1 MRNQDF
7 LKKLDDLK
15 KQISCCT
22 KCKLAQT
29 RTYAIP
35 GEGALDSTVMLVA
48 QSPGKVEDERNKMFV
63 GPSGK
68 IFNELLE
75 HAGIDRQEIYI
86 TNLIKCMLPNSR
98 RPSQD
103 EIKQCTWYLDKE
115 IVMIQPKLIVPL
127 GFHATRYIFT
137 KYNIPRP
144 QKNEYHTLFGKIVIA
159 DNIKIHPVRHPTAL
173 LFNPDKKKVME
184 KNYKALKYLSDSL

>member
-1 MRNQDF
+1 MLLHNNFQILNQ
-7 LKKLDDLK
+7 
-15 KQISCCT
+15 QIRACT
-22 KCKLAQT
+22 KCKLFQT
-29 RTYAIP
+29 SKHALP
-35 GEGALDSTVMLVA
+35 GEGSNRSHLMLIA
-48 QSPGKVEDERNKMFV
+48 QSPGKVEDIENKMFV

-75 HAGIDRQEIYI
+75 HAGIPRETIYL

-115 IVMIQPKLIVPL
+115 IELIQPKLIVPL
-127 GFHATRYIFT
+127 GFHVTRYLFT

-144 QKNEYHTLFGKIVIA
+144 KKNDYHTLFGKIVSVG
-159 DNIKIHPVRHPTAL
+159 NVKIYPIRHPTAL
-173 LFNPDKKKVME
+173 LFNPDKREVME
-184 KNYKALKYLSDSL
+184 RNYKALKYLSADL

>member
-1 MRNQDF
+1 MCNQDF
-7 LKKLDDLK
+7 LKELDDLK

-22 KCKLAQT
+22 KCKLSQT
-29 RTYAIP
+29 RRHALP
-35 GEGALDSTVMLVA
+35 GEGPCPARMLLIA
-48 QSPGKVEDERNKMFV
+48 QSPGKVEDIENRMFV

-75 HAGIDRQEIYI
+75 HADISRETIYL

-115 IVMIQPKLIVPL
+115 IELIQPKLIVPL

-144 QKNEYHTLFGKIVIA
+144 PKNEYHTLFGKIVSVG
-159 DNIKIHPVRHPTAL
+159 NVKIYPVRHPTAL
-173 LFNPDKKKVME
+173 LFNPDKREVME
-184 KNYKALKYLSDSL
+184 SNYKALKYFSDSL

>member
-1 MRNQDF
+1 MTIQTSIQNLNR
-7 LKKLDDLK
+7 
-15 KQISCCT
+15 QIQTCT
-22 KCKLAQT
+22 KCKLSFSRQHAL
-29 RTYAIP
+29 P
-35 GEGALDSTVMLVA
+35 GEGSLSSRVLLIA
-48 QSPGKVEDERNKMFV
+48 QSPGKVEDEKNKMFV

-75 HAGIDRQEIYI
+75 HAGISRETIYL

-103 EIKQCTWYLDKE
+103 EIKQCTGYLDKE
-115 IVMIQPKLIVPL
+115 IEWIQPKLIVPL

-144 QKNEYHTLFGKIVIA
+144 HKNEYRTLFGRVFTNGNLKIY
-159 DNIKIHPVRHPTAL
+159 PVRHPTAL
-173 LFNPDKKKVME
+173 LFNPGKKEVME
-184 KNYKALKYLSDSL
+184 RNYKALKYLSDSL

>member
-1 MRNQDF
+1 MTIQTSIQNLNR
-7 LKKLDDLK
+7 
-15 KQISCCT
+15 QIQTCT
-22 KCKLAQT
+22 KCKLSLSRQHAL
-29 RTYAIP
+29 P
-35 GEGALDSTVMLVA
+35 GEGSLSSRVLLIA
-48 QSPGKVEDERNKMFV
+48 QSPGKVEDEKNKMFV

-75 HAGIDRQEIYI
+75 HAGISRETIYL

-103 EIKQCTWYLDKE
+103 EIKQCTGYLDKE
-115 IVMIQPKLIVPL
+115 IEWIQPKLIVTL

-144 QKNEYHTLFGKIVIA
+144 PKNEYRTLFGRVFTNGYLKIY
-159 DNIKIHPVRHPTAL
+159 PVRHPTAL
-173 LFNPDKKKVME
+173 LFNPGKKEVME
-184 KNYKALKYLSDSL
+184 RNYKALKYLSDSL